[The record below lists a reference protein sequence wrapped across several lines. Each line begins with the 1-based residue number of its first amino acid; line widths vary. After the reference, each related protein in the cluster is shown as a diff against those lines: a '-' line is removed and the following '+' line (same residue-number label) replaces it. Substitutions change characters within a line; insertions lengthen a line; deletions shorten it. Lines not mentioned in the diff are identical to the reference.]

1 MSLYLSILVC
11 LSLAYIVS
19 LSIKSK
25 RCSLALLLASLS
37 LMAVPSGL
45 RASSVGT
52 DSAMYET
59 IFTHL
64 QSGWRYCPVEI
75 GYCQLNRLL
84 ASHSFNFQTVF
95 IIESI
100 VLYSALAYFIV
111 QIINQ
116 KDWQFVVLLFY
127 VMQCFFI
134 AMNIS
139 RQYFAISF
147 CLIAYVLF
155 LNKRYASSFVFVIVA
170 YLIHRT
176 SVCVLLI
183 PIIYRLIKI
192 KGYKT
197 LILIGY
203 LGSLVIRIIGPSA
216 LFAPFLSIIPKYRVY
231 LYSAAFTQATSLS
244 YSIIT
249 LAIPN
254 SLFLYFLYT
263 IFTSKNF
270 SSTLF
275 ASRENVIALSCSVA
289 YILSLNAFSGVMA
302 LARFADYFLFGF
314 IAFICIMTRN
324 LDKKSGFFLRA
335 LIICGYGLMCIYFVF
350 IVGYHEVIP
359 YRIAEL

>member
-1 MSLYLSILVC
+1 MSLYLLILVC
-11 LSLAYIVS
+11 LSLAYIIS

-25 RCSLALLLASLS
+25 RYSLALLLVSLS
-37 LMAVPSGL
+37 LMAVPNGL

-84 ASHSFNFQTVF
+84 ASHGFSFQTIF

-111 QIINQ
+111 QTVNQ
-116 KDWQFVVLLFY
+116 RDWQFVVLLFY

-155 LNKRYASSFVFVIVA
+155 LNKKYASSFVFIIIS
-170 YLIHRT
+170 YFIHQT

-183 PIIYRLIKI
+183 PICYHLMKTKR
-192 KGYKT
+192 YKM

-203 LGSLVIRIIGPSA
+203 LASLIIRIIGPSA

-254 SLFLYFLYT
+254 SLFLYFLY
-263 IFTSKNF
+263 ILFTNKNF
-270 SSTLF
+270 RSILF
-275 ASRENVIALSCSVA
+275 ASRYNLTAFSCSVA

-302 LARFADYFLFGF
+302 LARFSDYFLFGF

-324 LDKKSGFFLRA
+324 LDRKSAFLLRT
-335 LIICGYGLMCIYFVF
+335 LIICGYGVMCLYFVF